1 MGAIYLFFHSLNFE
15 TFKERSEGFFP
26 LWFLYW
32 MIFLWDTTWK
42 DGWMNGCNDWW
53 VDGEMDEDWMDL
65 QGNEGTYKQ
74 TKDRLT
80 ERASNRPTDQ
90 MNEQTNERTN
100 ARTNERTN
108 ERTNGRTN
116 ERTSERTSERA
127 NERASERAR
136 ERENERTN
144 ERTNG
149 WTNEWMDTPF
159 RIKNF
164 ISFLNPKSVWK
175 IETTELIRKNSR
187 VYWGVRFSSDKY
199 RPFFYKVSF
208 FHTVW
213 DFQSS
218 RPQQLASLLQ
228 KRHTG
233 IRIVRSS
240 S

>member
-1 MGAIYLFFHSLNFE
+1 MGGW
-15 TFKERSEGFFP
+15 R
-26 LWFLYW
+26 
-32 MIFLWDTTWK
+32 
-42 DGWMNGCNDWW
+42 DGWRL
-53 VDGEMDEDWMDL
+53 DGFTRKWR
-65 QGNEGTYKQ
+65 NVQ
-74 TKDRLT
+74 TNKG
-80 ERASNRPTDQ
+80 PTDRPSEQ
-90 MNEQTNERTN
+90 PFDRSNERTNKRTNERTHELTHERTYE
-100 ARTNERTN
+100 RTNERTN
-108 ERTNGRTN
+108 ERANERAN
-116 ERTSERTSERA
+116 ERTS
-127 NERASERAR
+127 ERASERAR

-149 WTNEWMDTPF
+149 WTNEWMDTPV

>member
-1 MGAIYLFFHSLNFE
+1 MDE
-15 TFKERSEGFFP
+15 
-26 LWFLYW
+26 W
-32 MIFLWDTTWK
+32 MDVMI
-42 DGWMNGCNDWW
+42 DGWMERWMKTGWIYKEMKERTNKQRTDWPS
-53 VDGEMDEDWMDL
+53 
-65 QGNEGTYKQ
+65 
-74 TKDRLT
+74 
-80 ERASNRPTDQ
+80 ERATVRPIKWT
-90 MNEQTNERTN
+90 NKQTNERTH
-100 ARTNERTN
+100 ARTN

-127 NERASERAR
+127 NERASERAS
-136 ERENERTN
+136 ERTRERTN

-149 WTNEWMDTPF
+149 WTNEWMDTPV

>member
-1 MGAIYLFFHSLNFE
+1 MGGW
-15 TFKERSEGFFP
+15 R
-26 LWFLYW
+26 
-32 MIFLWDTTWK
+32 
-42 DGWMNGCNDWW
+42 DGW
-53 VDGEMDEDWMDL
+53 
-65 QGNEGTYKQ
+65 
-74 TKDRLT
+74 R
-80 ERASNRPTDQ
+80 S
-90 MNEQTNERTN
+90 NERTN
-100 ARTNERTN
+100 KRTNERTHARTN
-108 ERTNGRTN
+108 VRTDERTNERGNERVN
-116 ERTSERTSERA
+116 ERTSER
-127 NERASERAR
+127 ASERTR
-136 ERENERTN
+136 ERTN

-149 WTNEWMDTPF
+149 WTNEWMDTPV

>member
-1 MGAIYLFFHSLNFE
+1 MGGW
-15 TFKERSEGFFP
+15 R
-26 LWFLYW
+26 
-32 MIFLWDTTWK
+32 
-42 DGWMNGCNDWW
+42 DGWRL
-53 VDGEMDEDWMDL
+53 DGFTRKWR
-65 QGNEGTYKQ
+65 NVQ
-74 TKDRLT
+74 TNKGPT
-80 ERASNRPTDQ
+80 ERPS
-90 MNEQTNERTN
+90 EQPSDRSNERTDK
-100 ARTNERTN
+100 RTNERTHELTH
-108 ERTNGRTN
+108 ERTYERTDERTN
-116 ERTSERTSERA
+116 ERANERANERTS
-127 NERASERAR
+127 ERASERAR

-149 WTNEWMDTPF
+149 WTNEWMDTPV

-218 RPQQLASLLQ
+218 RPQQLASLIQ

>member
-1 MGAIYLFFHSLNFE
+1 MGGW
-15 TFKERSEGFFP
+15 R
-26 LWFLYW
+26 
-32 MIFLWDTTWK
+32 
-42 DGWMNGCNDWW
+42 DGWRL
-53 VDGEMDEDWMDL
+53 DGFTRKWR
-65 QGNEGTYKQ
+65 NVQ
-74 TKDRLT
+74 TNKGPTD
-80 ERASNRPTDQ
+80 RASNRPTDQ

-100 ARTNERTN
+100 ERTHERTHERTYERTNERTN
-108 ERTNGRTN
+108 ERANERVN
-116 ERTSERTSERA
+116 ERTS
-127 NERASERAR
+127 ERASERAR

-149 WTNEWMDTPF
+149 WTNEWMDTPV
-159 RIKNF
+159 RIKNL

>member
-1 MGAIYLFFHSLNFE
+1 MGGW
-15 TFKERSEGFFP
+15 R
-26 LWFLYW
+26 
-32 MIFLWDTTWK
+32 
-42 DGWMNGCNDWW
+42 DGWRL
-53 VDGEMDEDWMDL
+53 DGFTRKWR
-65 QGNEGTYKQ
+65 NVQ
-74 TKDRLT
+74 TNKG
-80 ERASNRPTDQ
+80 PTDRPSEQ
-90 MNEQTNERTN
+90 PSDRSNERTNKRTNERTHARTN
-100 ARTNERTN
+100 VRTDERTNERTN
-108 ERTNGRTN
+108 ERAN
-116 ERTSERTSERA
+116 ERTSERA
-127 NERASERAR
+127 NERASERAS
-136 ERENERTN
+136 ERTRERTN

-149 WTNEWMDTPF
+149 WTNEWMDTPV

>member
-1 MGAIYLFFHSLNFE
+1 MGGW
-15 TFKERSEGFFP
+15 R
-26 LWFLYW
+26 
-32 MIFLWDTTWK
+32 
-42 DGWMNGCNDWW
+42 DGWRL
-53 VDGEMDEDWMDL
+53 DGFTRKWR
-65 QGNEGTYKQ
+65 NVQ
-74 TKDRLT
+74 TNKGPTD
-80 ERASNRPTDQ
+80 RASERPSDRS
-90 MNEQTNERTN
+90 NERTN
-100 ARTNERTN
+100 KRTNERTHA
-108 ERTNGRTN
+108 RTNVRTDERTN
-116 ERTSERTSERA
+116 ERGNERVNERTS
-127 NERASERAR
+127 ERASERAR

-149 WTNEWMDTPF
+149 WTNEWMDTPV